1 MGQLLHMQIPELA
14 SKRGV
19 FEKMILVLK
28 KNKN

>member
-19 FEKMILVLK
+19 FEKMILVFK
-28 KNKN
+28 KK